1 VSGRLLREWGLSAE
15 EVPDTA
21 MMYDANVWLSG
32 RWVIKATLN
41 YDLLG
46 DKPYRTTSFIKVPGA
61 FWGKA
66 PPELIEDVQSMC
78 NAAARA
84 LSNNMG
90 IASGPQVE
98 VTTDRLAPGEKVTQ
112 MYPWKIWQTVSDPMG
127 SGRPAI
133 NFMQPDDRSGP
144 LMQVYAQFAR
154 MADEQSGIPAYMYGD
169 GNAGGA
175 GRTASGLSMLM
186 GSAGKGIRQVIM
198 RIDFDVLG
206 PMVTSQFNWN
216 MQYVDR
222 ADIKGDCEVVPR
234 GAVTLANREQL
245 NVRRVEFLQAT
256 ANPIDAE
263 IVGMPGRAAIIRE
276 VVKGL
281 AMPADEIVPSKDEME
296 SKEAIKKALEQQA
309 MLAGQQP
316 QQVQV
321 MHSGGGDQAQATQP
335 GGGPM
340 GGRDAN
346 TASSRVSGR
355 G

>member
-1 VSGRLLREWGLSAE
+1 
-15 EVPDTA
+15 
-21 MMYDANVWLSG
+21 
-32 RWVIKATLN
+32 
-41 YDLLG
+41 
-46 DKPYRTTSFIKVPGA
+46 
-61 FWGKA
+61 
-66 PPELIEDVQSMC
+66 
-78 NAAARA
+78 
-84 LSNNMG
+84 
-90 IASGPQVE
+90 
-98 VTTDRLAPGEKVTQ
+98 

-206 PMVTSQFNWN
+206 PTVTSQFNWN

-296 SKEAIKKALEQQA
+296 AKEAIKKALEQQA